1 MNVFQSIEI
10 SVRVFLQDVQFESG
24 LNSNVQWSINQQNKN
39 SKSTICN
46 RLFNAFIFLNSSY
59 KKVQEVYLE
68 SQFWE
73 EPSVFAFLVSFFK
86 NGTDLIAGLLLL
98 HGIFQHLLVNV
109 VLVEADVNTVA
120 SGHQVVVVDDLENR
134 QIEMETKDVFVHK
147 VNSSKKCM
155 QSSTF

>member
-1 MNVFQSIEI
+1 MRKKI
-10 SVRVFLQDVQFESG
+10 S
-24 LNSNVQWSINQQNKN
+24 KH
-39 SKSTICN
+39 SKRTISN

-98 HGIFQHLLVNV
+98 HGVFQDLLVNV

-120 SGHQVVVVDDLENR
+120 SGHQVVVVDDLE
-134 QIEMETKDVFVHK
+134 
-147 VNSSKKCM
+147 KKEIVKE
-155 QSSTF
+155 SNWKYYKKTSA

>member
-1 MNVFQSIEI
+1 MNVNLGQVMRKKI
-10 SVRVFLQDVQFESG
+10 S
-24 LNSNVQWSINQQNKN
+24 KH
-39 SKSTICN
+39 SKRTISN

-98 HGIFQHLLVNV
+98 HGVFQDLLVNV

-120 SGHQVVVVDDLENR
+120 SGHQVVVVDNLENKEKLWR
-134 QIEMETKDVFVHK
+134 NQIGNITRKKILTFLYK
-147 VNSSKKCM
+147 RWLLSKSCV
-155 QSSTF
+155 